1 MEKEPNLDRSAQY
14 LLAEMQTINE
24 KATLYEQIKSNRVN
38 FFLLIVGATG
48 ASFSFLSRHPAL
60 KGYEIWLAQAL
71 SILVLVLGFFI
82 LRDMTEYSAAIIF
95 QYRWAGRIRRW
106 FLEDNLSLEKHLPFR
121 AVDDRPKFTESNIFW
136 KSSETIILLIN
147 CYLFALIIGL
157 LFYSLSIV
165 LAIVSALIGGII
177 FWFVQRFYTTSK
189 MKRFENSNYAKR
201 TIYFP
206 SE

>member
-48 ASFSFLSRHPAL
+48 ASFSFLSQHDAL
-60 KGYEIWLAQAL
+60 KGYEIGLAQAL
-71 SILVLVLGFFI
+71 STLVLILGFFV
-82 LRDMTEYSAAIIF
+82 LRDMAEYSAAIIF

-106 FLEDNLSLEKHLPFR
+106 FLEDNISLKKYLPFS
-121 AVDDRPKFTESNIFW
+121 AVDDKPKFTESNIFW

-157 LFYSLSIV
+157 SLHSLSIV
-165 LAIVSALIGGII
+165 LAIFAALAGGVI
-177 FWFVQRFYTTSK
+177 FWFIQRFYTTSK
-189 MKRFENSNYAKR
+189 MKKFENSDYVKR